1 MHGAVTSEFGLMDGF
16 GNGVWWWWGGG
27 DGGGGGKGEGRG
39 RGGEQMGV
47 CKRHNNIH
55 NMPIVD

>member
-27 DGGGGGKGEGRG
+27 MGGGGK
-39 RGGEQMGV
+39 RGGEGEGGGTDGGLQETQQ
-47 CKRHNNIH
+47 H
-55 NMPIVD
+55 P